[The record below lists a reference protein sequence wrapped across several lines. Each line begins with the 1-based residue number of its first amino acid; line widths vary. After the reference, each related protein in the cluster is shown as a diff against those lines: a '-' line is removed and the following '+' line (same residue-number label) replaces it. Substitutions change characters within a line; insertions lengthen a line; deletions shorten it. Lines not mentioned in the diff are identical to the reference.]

1 MKKKY
6 ELLTDQ
12 TIQVDGRTLYRIRA
26 LRDVGRRKLGTLDIY
41 VGGVGAGTLGGYVE
55 SENNLSHSGNCW
67 IYEDAKVYENA
78 SIYDN
83 AQIRS
88 RASVRGNARVYDEA
102 RVDSNATVDG
112 CAVVHGRALVT
123 NSAFVY
129 EHADVDESAYVAG
142 NSRVFGRAIISG
154 RSRVTQFAE
163 VHGDACVYGCAMVS
177 DYANVFGKARVYGSA
192 NVFGKAQVAGY
203 CRLFGAAYI
212 GRDASLGDTCDYLTI
227 GPIGSEEGVLT
238 AWRDA
243 VVGVMVNRGCFT
255 GTLTEFENKVKA
267 RHGDN
272 IHGIMY
278 GHAIAMIK
286 AAFA

>member
-1 MKKKY
+1 MEKKY
-6 ELLTDQ
+6 ELLTNK
-12 TIQVDGRTLYRIRA
+12 TIQVDGHTLYRIRA
-26 LRDVGRRKLGTLDIY
+26 LRDVGIVK
-41 VGGVGAGTLGGYVE
+41 AGSIGGYVE
-55 SENNLSHSGNCW
+55 SEDNLSQFDNCW
-67 IYEDAKVYENA
+67 VYNDAKVYENA
-78 SIYDN
+78 SVYNN
-83 AQIRS
+83 AEVCNQ
-88 RASVRGNARVYDEA
+88 ASVRGNARVYDEA

-129 EHADVDESAYVAG
+129 EHAEVYESAYVAG
-142 NSRVFGRAIISG
+142 NSRVF
-154 RSRVTQFAE
+154 
-163 VHGDACVYGCAMVS
+163 
-177 DYANVFGKARVYGSA
+177 GSA

-212 GRDASLGDTCDYLTI
+212 GCDASLGDTCDYLTI
-227 GPIGSEEGVLT
+227 CPIGSEEGVLT

-243 VVGVMVNRGCFT
+243 MKGIMVSRGCFI

-272 IHGIMY
+272 IHSIVY

-286 AAFA
+286 AALA